1 MKLSTSHT
9 TRSREKPLPHLLKP
23 LSSQCLERAKL
34 ERWSAG
40 QVIYRPDQPLTGIYY
55 VQQGEVHLTR
65 LLEQGFRKTL
75 HVVHEGHFFFEGLYF
90 WPEPRVI
97 TVHAHTPARTA
108 FFSQGT
114 VSALLEESPS
124 FRLALFQS
132 LAAKAINAGFEV
144 VEMAY
149 SDAHSRMGH
158 VLRQLAFRQG
168 TVVGESMHISI
179 SQAELAER
187 MGLHPVS
194 VNRILRRMEHEGRI
208 TTGRQ
213 RIVVHPPLLN
223 SADEHGRSSSK

>member
-1 MKLSTSHT
+1 MDTKNT
-9 TRSREKPLPHLLKP
+9 PHIKDPAVLHDLKP
-23 LSSQCLERAKL
+23 LSPLCLERAKL
-34 ERWSAG
+34 ETWGAG
-40 QVIYRPDQPLTGIYY
+40 QIIYRPDQALSGIYY
-55 VQQGEVHLTR
+55 VVKGEVHLTR

-90 WPEPRVI
+90 WPEPRVL

-108 FFSQGT
+108 FFSSDT
-114 VSALLEESPS
+114 VSALLDDNAS
-124 FRLALFQS
+124 FRLTLFQS

-158 VLRQLAFRQG
+158 VLRQLAFRRG
-168 TVVGESMHISI
+168 TSIGESVHITI
-179 SQAELAER
+179 SQTELAER

-194 VNRILRRMEHEGRI
+194 VNRILRKMEHAGYI

-213 RIVVHPPLLN
+213 RIVIHPPLLN
-223 SADEHGRSSSK
+223 SSDEHDPASSK